1 MTDFNNYNS
10 IFNSIYTYSSRKPE
24 SLTFAGWHF
33 RAQAARDAVLRYKKD
48 ADAEIDSMKDI
59 WAQRRIDE
67 RRAELDRMCGLMRAE
82 GKRRIVDDMNDV
94 LTAKRA
100 AFDRAMGDPGA
111 EAVRLLQVLSMRS
124 TLTPAD
130 IAAVVPKL
138 NGNLQSLHVLK
149 ELADKNN
156 ITFPHL
162 PDAGEIEADFEKL
175 REFADTMANAVDN
188 IDPPY
193 FQRFFWTVDDSIGL
207 LQPVADRLDGL
218 AFLQIDPEEITE
230 KDDQSEGE

>member
-1 MTDFNNYNS
+1 MSDFNNFSNAFSAIYN
-10 IFNSIYTYSSRKPE
+10 YSSKKPE
-24 SLTFAGWHF
+24 NRTFAGWHF
-33 RAQAARDAVLRYKKD
+33 RAQAARDAVLKFKRD
-48 ADAEIDSMKDI
+48 ADEEIKGMADI

-67 RRAELDRMCGLMRAE
+67 RRAELDRGYDAMRAE
-82 GKRRIVDDMNDV
+82 ARRRIVDDMNDV
-94 LTAKRA
+94 LSAKRA
-100 AFDRAMGDPGA
+100 AFDKAVGDPGA
-111 EAVRLLQVLSMRS
+111 EAVRLLQVLAMRS

-138 NGNLQSLHVLK
+138 NGNLQALHVLK
-149 ELADKNN
+149 DICNN
-156 ITFPHL
+156 HHITFPTL

-230 KDDQSEGE
+230 KADQSEGE